1 MWATSSPMSAPLR
14 PCGRPFRH
22 HLHHHRRRDKLIAGM
37 GTPKS
42 RSLIPYGWF
51 FHQHLHRQAGNG
63 SLPPSAPKTPPT
75 YAQMTSHNGNGSLPQ
90 SAPKTP
96 PTDAKVHLD
105 LQYGWRKR
113 DNRRKLQG
121 FLDTYPGEI
130 NLTRN
135 DTSKSP
141 FSSPRPP
148 GSWTTPCLGLDTG
161 GNLNI
166 DIESTSL
173 SYTQMMAS
181 TEADKSRT
189 VNSNM
194 SETLPE
200 KLDKQSSINYVL
212 LYIVLYYSVHSVLV
226 LYNHVRVWGELCSEP
241 HIV

>member
-1 MWATSSPMSAPLR
+1 MPRLGPDAR
-14 PCGRPFRH
+14 
-22 HLHHHRRRDKLIAGM
+22 
-37 GTPKS
+37 
-42 RSLIPYGWF
+42 
-51 FHQHLHRQAGNG
+51 GN
-63 SLPPSAPKTPPT
+63 
-75 YAQMTSHNGNGSLPQ
+75 
-90 SAPKTP
+90 
-96 PTDAKVHLD
+96 
-105 LQYGWRKR
+105 
-113 DNRRKLQG
+113 
-121 FLDTYPGEI
+121 F
-130 NLTRN
+130 
-135 DTSKSP
+135 
-141 FSSPRPP
+141 
-148 GSWTTPCLGLDTG
+148 
-161 GNLNI
+161 NI